1 MVEVGWPFGWSG
13 DPSLFFVV
21 GPDARPQ
28 GYEVVNETTAWTPW
42 LSRNIPRSLHVDVRR
57 RLSSNLKHLLAGLE
71 FKAALIAGH
80 RDRGPANR
88 PVLFESYFQIL
99 ILEFCVGAFSVF
111 EGLGAAHWLAQE
123 GRNGADAP
131 RVSRERWLPALCAN
145 YDAEGQQD
153 LARSVEATLAV
164 RDLLHQDRLG
174 AREMID
180 WHALRYEAAFVPASV
195 AMRVLLMREAEFVP
209 GGSNLT

>member
-1 MVEVGWPFGWSG
+1 M
-13 DPSLFFVV
+13 FFIV

-42 LSRNIPRSLHVDVRR
+42 LSRNIPGGLSLDVKR

-71 FKAALIAGH
+71 LKAALIAGH
-80 RDRGPANR
+80 RDRGPADR

-111 EGLGAAHWLAQE
+111 EGLGAAYWLDQE
-123 GRNGADAP
+123 GRDGADAP
-131 RVSRERWLPALCAN
+131 RVSRERWLPALCAI
-145 YDAEGQQD
+145 YDAEGEHG

-174 AREMID
+174 ARETID
-180 WHALRYEAAFVPASV
+180 WHALNYEAAFVPAST
-195 AMRVLLMREAEFVP
+195 AIRVLLMREAEFAP
-209 GGSNLT
+209 DRSTLM

>member
-1 MVEVGWPFGWSG
+1 M
-13 DPSLFFVV
+13 LFVV
-21 GPDARPQ
+21 GPNARPQ
-28 GYEVVNETTAWTPW
+28 GYEVINETTAWTPW
-42 LSRNIPRSLHVDVRR
+42 LSRNIPRSLNVDVRR

-111 EGLGAAHWLAQE
+111 EGLGTAQWLAQE
-123 GRNGADAP
+123 GRDGADAP
-131 RVSRERWLPALCAN
+131 RVSRERWLPALCAI
-145 YDAEGQQD
+145 YDAESEQG
-153 LARSVEATLAV
+153 LLRSVEATLAI

-174 AREMID
+174 ARETID
-180 WHALRYEAAFVPASV
+180 WHALNYEAAFIPASA
-195 AMRVLLMREAEFVP
+195 AMRVLLIREAEFAP
-209 GGSNLT
+209 GESTLM